1 MGRSHSLDV
10 LTSLSP
16 VVPATLARQAEDW
29 DPSQT
34 PVPARCAASVV
45 LCRDG
50 ESGLETYLLHRHAR
64 MAFAASMVVF
74 PGGGVDPVDRT
85 AADPLLACGIRETWE
100 ETGVELAHPEVVR
113 WAHWI
118 TPVMQ
123 PIRYDTYF
131 YLAALPP
138 GQTASDRSSETE
150 RAAWT
155 TPAAA
160 VTAYEAWRSRHDAAD
175 AVDPGRAQPG
185 SGAWLRP
192 SSWHGTASSRPSCPR
207 WSAPPTAGS
216 TAIPALE
223 AGRPDD
229 RDRAR
234 HPGGP
239 GAQPGTH
246 DAGRDQHLDPGR
258 SRRLQ
263 HRRRPRVRSTRVT
276 CAESTRRPGEVA
288 DIVLT
293 HRHLDHSEGL
303 ARFAELTGSGVRAA
317 DPAYAIPTGGTDG
330 RLDDGLE
337 LSVGDLAIRVVATPG
352 HTSDSTSLLVSGP
365 TGRWLLTGDMVL
377 GRGTTVITHPD
388 GDLGAYLSS
397 LDVLLT
403 LVREHEVTA
412 ILPGHG
418 PVVTDPEGV
427 LTFYREHRQQRL
439 DQVRAAL
446 RQGDTTPAQ
455 VVARVYAD
463 VDRSV
468 WPAAEQSVRAQLDY
482 LRGS

>member
-50 ESGLETYLLHRHAR
+50 DSGLETYLLHRHAR

-118 TPVMQ
+118 TPAMQ

-160 VTAYEAWRSRHDAAD
+160 VTAYEAWRSRHDASD
-175 AVDPGRAQPG
+175 AVDPGRAQ
-185 SGAWLRP
+185 
-192 SSWHGTASSRPSCPR
+192 
-207 WSAPPTAGS
+207 
-216 TAIPALE
+216 
-223 AGRPDD
+223 
-229 RDRAR
+229 RAR
-234 HPGGP
+234 
-239 GAQPGTH
+239 
-246 DAGRDQHLDPGR
+246 
-258 SRRLQ
+258 
-263 HRRRPRVRSTRVT
+263 
-276 CAESTRRPGEVA
+276 
-288 DIVLT
+288 
-293 HRHLDHSEGL
+293 
-303 ARFAELTGSGVRAA
+303 
-317 DPAYAIPTGGTDG
+317 
-330 RLDDGLE
+330 
-337 LSVGDLAIRVVATPG
+337 
-352 HTSDSTSLLVSGP
+352 
-365 TGRWLLTGDMVL
+365 
-377 GRGTTVITHPD
+377 GRG
-388 GDLGAYLSS
+388 
-397 LDVLLT
+397 
-403 LVREHEVTA
+403 
-412 ILPGHG
+412 
-418 PVVTDPEGV
+418 
-427 LTFYREHRQQRL
+427 
-439 DQVRAAL
+439 
-446 RQGDTTPAQ
+446 
-455 VVARVYAD
+455 
-463 VDRSV
+463 
-468 WPAAEQSVRAQLDY
+468 
-482 LRGS
+482 